1 MVMEDEQHVLS
12 VLRELRALGVRID
25 LDYFG
30 SGFSALNYVKDLPV
44 DALKIDKSFIAG
56 LEGRRGE
63 RRYRAPDRRLRI
75 HAGSQ
80 GHRRGSGERPAG
92 GEPHGHEVRSGP
104 GFLFL
109 ETARQRGSSWR
120 LTGP

>member
-1 MVMEDEQHVLS
+1 MVMDDEQHVLS

-44 DALKIDKSFIAG
+44 DALKIDKSFIAS

-63 RRYRAPDRRLRI
+63 R
-75 HAGSQ
+75 
-80 GHRRGSGERPAG
+80 PAG
-92 GEPHGHEVRSGP
+92 GELDGHEVRSGL